1 MEPRVSSRQGNR
13 AGTRPPALFRR
24 PVYNTH
30 TGYEL
35 ASPSRSPAT
44 TRFSGMTRH
53 LSSRRLLLASGLFAF
68 LGLTFAALFPGS
80 FSKLRSLPN
89 QDRSAPIQVQL
100 ASFGQDA
107 EPSLEGGVGWINAGP
122 INLAQLEA
130 KYKNELVIIG
140 VHSGKFD
147 AERNSENIRRKV
159 AEYRIRHPVVND
171 ANMVIWERFQ
181 VSSWPTLVLIAPD
194 GKLAGARGGEVPFE
208 DLDRVIGQ
216 VATKFKDQLNL
227 KPLKFPAENDR
238 AAQGPLLYPG
248 KVLADPVGKRLFI
261 SDTGHNRIVVTGLDG
276 KSPVAIGSGAEG
288 FIDGGYEKAGFNR
301 QQGMCLAGKT
311 LYVADTENHAIRA
324 IDLKS
329 KMVKTISG
337 TGSQAPRS
345 PLDRY
350 VGAARTSA
358 LSSPWDIIQVPG
370 SPAFY
375 IAMAGPHQIWKLN
388 LKTGKIGV
396 WAGSGSE
403 NIEDGDLDT
412 AKFAQPSG
420 LATDGRNLFVADSE
434 VSGVRVISGVNTD
447 HPEVGRIV
455 GQGLF
460 KFGDIDG
467 TGANVRFQHC
477 LGLAYGGGKLFIADT
492 YNNKIKVC
500 DPDTLTVKT
509 FAGDGKPGSEDD
521 SPRFYQPGGL
531 SVAGDSLYVAD
542 TNNHKIRV
550 IDIKSGAVRTLEIAG
565 LDAPHTGER
574 ISASQPR

>member
-1 MEPRVSSRQGNR
+1 
-13 AGTRPPALFRR
+13 
-24 PVYNTH
+24 
-30 TGYEL
+30 
-35 ASPSRSPAT
+35 
-44 TRFSGMTRH
+44 MTRH
-53 LSSRRLLLASGLFAF
+53 LSSRRRLLVASGLFAF
-68 LGLTFAALFPGS
+68 FGLTFTALFPRF
-80 FSKLRSLPN
+80 FSKPRSLPI

-107 EPSLEGGVGWINAGP
+107 VPSLEGGVGWINSGP
-122 INLAQLEA
+122 IDLAQLKGKIVLLDFWTYCCINCHHVLPTLARLEA

-159 AEYRIRHPVVND
+159 AEYRIKHPVVND

-181 VSSWPTLVLIAPD
+181 VSSWPTLVLITPD
-194 GKLAGARGGEVPFE
+194 GRFAGAQGGEIPFD
-208 DLDRVIGQ
+208 DLDRMIGQ

-227 KPLKFPAENDR
+227 KPLEFPAENDR
-238 AAQGPLLYPG
+238 ADQGALLYPG
-248 KVLADPVGKRLFI
+248 KVLADRAGNRLFI
-261 SDTGHNRIVVTGLDG
+261 SDTGHNRIVVTDLNG
-276 KSPVAIGSGAEG
+276 KAPVEIGSGGEG
-288 FIDGGYEKAGFNR
+288 LVDGGYDKARFNR
-301 QQGMCLAGKT
+301 PQGICLAAET

-329 KMVKTISG
+329 KKVSTVSG
-337 TGSQAPRS
+337 TGSQAARS

-358 LSSPWDIIQVPG
+358 LSSPWDIIQVVPG

-388 LKTGKIGV
+388 RKTGKIGV
-396 WAGSGSE
+396 WAGSGYE

-420 LATDGRNLFVADSE
+420 LATDGKNLFVADSE
-434 VSGVRVISGVNTD
+434 VSGVRVISGINTD

-467 TGANVRFQHC
+467 TGADVRLQHC

-500 DPDTLTVKT
+500 DPKTLTIKT
-509 FAGDGKPGSEDD
+509 FAGDGKPGSGDE

-531 SVAGDSLYVAD
+531 SVVGDSLYVAD

-550 IDIKSGAVRTLEIAG
+550 IDIESGAVRTLEIAG
-565 LDAPHTGER
+565 LNAPRSEKV
-574 ISASQPR
+574 SAIQAD

>member
-1 MEPRVSSRQGNR
+1 M
-13 AGTRPPALFRR
+13 
-24 PVYNTH
+24 TH
-30 TGYEL
+30 
-35 ASPSRSPAT
+35 
-44 TRFSGMTRH
+44 H
-53 LSSRRLLLASGLFAF
+53 LSSRRRLLVAMGLLAVFGPI
-68 LGLTFAALFPGS
+68 FAARFPGS
-80 FSKLRSLPN
+80 FSKPRSLPL
-89 QDRSAPIQVQL
+89 QGLSAPFLAQL
-100 ASFGQDA
+100 ASFNQDA
-107 EPSLEGGVGWINAGP
+107 GPSLEGGVGWINSGP
-122 INLAQLEA
+122 INLAELKGKIVLLDFWTYCCINCHHVLPTLARLEA
-130 KYKNELVIIG
+130 KYKKELVIIG

-159 AEYRIRHPVVND
+159 AEYRIKHPVVND
-171 ANMVIWERFQ
+171 ANMVIWERFR
-181 VSSWPTLVLIAPD
+181 VSSWPTLVLITPD
-194 GKLAGARGGEVPFE
+194 GKFAGARGGEVPFE
-208 DLDRVIGQ
+208 DLDRVMGQ
-216 VATKFKDQLNL
+216 LVSKFKGQLNL
-227 KPLKFPAENDR
+227 KPLEFPAENDR

-248 KVLADPVGKRLFI
+248 KVLADAVGKRLFI
-261 SDTGHNRIVVTGLDG
+261 SDTGHNRIVVTDLDG

-288 FIDGGYEKAGFNR
+288 FIDGGYEKARFNR
-301 QQGMCLAGKT
+301 QQGMCLAGAT
-311 LYVADTENHAIRA
+311 LYVTDTENHAIRA

-329 KMVKTISG
+329 KIVRTISG
-337 TGSQAPRS
+337 TGFQAPRS

-375 IAMAGPHQIWKLN
+375 IAMAGPHEIWKLS

-434 VSGVRVISGVNTD
+434 VSGVRVITGINTV

-467 TGANVRFQHC
+467 TGADVRLQHC
-477 LGLAYGGGKLFIADT
+477 LGLAYGAGKLFIADT

-500 DPDTLTVKT
+500 DPSTLTVKT

-565 LDAPHTGER
+565 LNAPRSEKVAA
-574 ISASQPR
+574 IQAD

>member
-1 MEPRVSSRQGNR
+1 MR
-13 AGTRPPALFRR
+13 L
-24 PVYNTH
+24 
-30 TGYEL
+30 
-35 ASPSRSPAT
+35 
-44 TRFSGMTRH
+44 SGMTRH
-53 LSSRRLLLASGLFAF
+53 LSSRRRLLVASGLFVF
-68 LGLTFAALFPGS
+68 LGLIVAALFPSS

-89 QDRSAPIQVQL
+89 QDRSAPIRVQL

-107 EPSLEGGVGWINAGP
+107 APSLEGGVGWINSGP
-122 INLAQLEA
+122 INLAQLKGKIVLLDFWTYCCINCHHVLPTLARLEA

-159 AEYRIRHPVVND
+159 AEYRIKHPVVND

-181 VSSWPTLVLIAPD
+181 VSSWPTLVLITPD
-194 GKLAGARGGEVPFE
+194 GKFAGARGGEVPFE

-216 VATKFKDQLNL
+216 AATKFKDQLNL
-227 KPLKFPAENDR
+227 KPLEFPAENDR
-238 AAQGPLLYPG
+238 AAQGSLLYPG
-248 KVLADPVGKRLFI
+248 KVLADLVGKRLFI
-261 SDTGHNRIVVTGLDG
+261 SDTGHNRIVVTDLDG

-288 FIDGGYEKAGFNR
+288 FIDGGYEKARFNR
-301 QQGMCLAGKT
+301 QQGMCLAGAT
-311 LYVADTENHAIRA
+311 LYVTDTENHAIRA

-329 KMVKTISG
+329 KMVRTISG
-337 TGSQAPRS
+337 TGAQAPRS

-358 LSSPWDIIQVPG
+358 LSSPWDIIRVPG

-375 IAMAGPHQIWKLN
+375 IAMAGPHEIWKLN

-434 VSGVRVISGVNTD
+434 VSGVRVISGINTD

-467 TGANVRFQHC
+467 TGADVRLQHC

-500 DPDTLTVKT
+500 DPNTLTVKT
-509 FAGDGKPGSEDD
+509 FAGDGKPGSGDE

-550 IDIKSGAVRTLEIAG
+550 IDINSGAVRTLEIAG
-565 LDAPHTGER
+565 LNAPRSEKVAA
-574 ISASQPR
+574 IQAD